1 MVLNFS
7 DRDKVCS
14 FVLDMDSSLS
24 KGEGSVTKGINVLVI
39 VDGLI
44 DLGEMG
50 TFAGD
55 VQRWPV
61 YRIPSSN
68 VCGGNFHCSKKEA
81 GYPRQRHFIGNGI
94 IIIFLFED
102 GKSYQPGPLSQLID
116 SDGRLSC

>member
-14 FVLDMDSSLS
+14 FVLDIDSSLS

-39 VDGLI
+39 VDGLV

-50 TFAGD
+50 TFATD

-61 YRIPSSN
+61 DRIPSSN
-68 VCGGNFHCSKKEA
+68 VCGGNSHCSKKEPA
-81 GYPRQRHFIGNGI
+81 IRGRGI
-94 IIIFLFED
+94 LLVMELLLY
-102 GKSYQPGPLSQLID
+102 SYLKMGSPTSGATVTTH
-116 SDGRLSC
+116 R